1 MTYLLINIIFRK
13 INPFLSE
20 YCLASQVERCKGSV
34 MSQPDLMIE
43 HLVKEWLAQEAQMQ
57 AVHLFFPHDFGLI

>member
-1 MTYLLINIIFRK
+1 
-13 INPFLSE
+13 
-20 YCLASQVERCKGSV
+20 

-57 AVHLFFPHDFGLI
+57 AVNLFFPHDLGLI